1 MQKKMI
7 KLFEGFAG
15 YGGCSFAFKKAEI
28 EFECVGCSEIDK
40 FAIQCYN
47 QNHYEWESDKAKI
60 VPRNYGDITKID
72 PKDLPDFDLFT
83 GGFPCQDV
91 SIAGKRD
98 LSKGRT
104 NLFNDII
111 RIAEVKQPK
120 YMILEN
126 VKGLLS
132 MNKGAYWKNI
142 RNELCRIGYGITY
155 KVMNSKDYGIPQ
167 NRERIWILCKL
178 GGWSFNEM
186 RWPKKEELKLTIK
199 DILEEKVDKKYYLTD
214 KQIATIKSRD
224 RFGDHILGPNQ
235 KVHPAL
241 LAIGQC
247 DVGIIKIADFR
258 FDEGLR
264 IRKDNIS
271 PCLAASNKETISNS
285 VLIHN
290 KNWRRLTP
298 KECFRLMG
306 FINDEIKLDNISDSQ
321 CYKLAGNGWDINL
334 VSKILKNLFK
344 ED

>member
-1 MQKKMI
+1 MI
-7 KLFEGFAG
+7 KTFDGFAG
-15 YGGCSFAFKKAEI
+15 YGGCSFAFKKADI
-28 EFECVGCSEIDK
+28 PFECVGYSETDK
-40 FAIQCYN
+40 FAIECFN
-47 QNHYEWESDKAKI
+47 QNHSNIK
-60 VPRNYGDITKID
+60 NYGDITKIN
-72 PKDLPDFDLFT
+72 PNILPDFNLFT

-224 RFGDHILGPNQ
+224 RFGDHLLEKNQ

-285 VLIHN
+285 ILVHN
-290 KNWRRLTP
+290 TQSIEFQDQWRRLTP

-306 FINDEIKLDNISDSQ
+306 FLKDEINLNGISDSQ
-321 CYKLAGNGWDINL
+321 CYKLAGNGWDINI